1 MTSQKTQFRASRRRF
16 LQLLALS
23 AVPGA
28 ACGSGADAAIAAGSV
43 LVLGAGMAGLAAA
56 QQLASRGLQVTVLEA
71 RNRPGGRIFT
81 SRQLPGLALDLGAT
95 WIHGHVGNPL
105 TDLADRY
112 QATRALT
119 DYDALKI
126 YGSAG
131 PLTDA
136 QVLVAEGRWNDVL
149 AQLDT
154 LRMTRQQQAL
164 PDISLQAALSQVQTA
179 SAYATAEQQEVNY
192 YLSSNIEH
200 EYAADT
206 AELSFYN
213 YDADNSVS
221 SGDDYAFIGGY
232 DQIVD
237 GVINESKLAGS
248 IKYNQRVSRID
259 YSGNGVKV
267 TTQTGTFEAEKA
279 VVTLPLGVLK
289 SGAVSF
295 LPGLPQRKLDALGR
309 LWTGVLNKV
318 YLRFPSAFWKAS
330 DGDAHLLGYIAK
342 SKGEWSEWLN
352 LERYIDQP
360 VLMGINAGRYGQAL
374 ESLSDDAVVSAAMA
388 TLRSMYGSAIPAPT
402 GQLVTRW
409 GQDPLALGSF
419 SHFGLGGSFAD
430 VAALGEPLAERL
442 YFAGEATSDTDP
454 GTVHGAYLSGLRA
467 AAEVLG
473 TAAASLRTPAV
484 GQVGRRITRR

>member
-1 MTSQKTQFRASRRRF
+1 M
-16 LQLLALS
+16 
-23 AVPGA
+23 
-28 ACGSGADAAIAAGSV
+28 
-43 LVLGAGMAGLAAA
+43 
-56 QQLASRGLQVTVLEA
+56 
-71 RNRPGGRIFT
+71 
-81 SRQLPGLALDLGAT
+81 
-95 WIHGHVGNPL
+95 
-105 TDLADRY
+105 
-112 QATRALT
+112 
-119 DYDALKI
+119 
-126 YGSAG
+126 
-131 PLTDA
+131 
-136 QVLVAEGRWNDVL
+136 
-149 AQLDT
+149 
-154 LRMTRQQQAL
+154 
-164 PDISLQAALSQVQTA
+164 
-179 SAYATAEQQEVNY
+179 
-192 YLSSNIEH
+192 
-200 EYAADT
+200 
-206 AELSFYN
+206 
-213 YDADNSVS
+213 
-221 SGDDYAFIGGY
+221 
-232 DQIVD
+232 
-237 GVINESKLAGS
+237 
-248 IKYNQRVSRID
+248 
-259 YSGNGVKV
+259 
-267 TTQTGTFEAEKA
+267 
-279 VVTLPLGVLK
+279 
-289 SGAVSF
+289 
-295 LPGLPQRKLDALGR
+295 
-309 LWTGVLNKV
+309 WTGVLNKV